1 MTQLPLRDAKDAW
14 LEKFEGASIIKVN
27 PIGSPTM
34 RHLHKRSFGHVGRN
48 CHFISVFGR
57 ILLGEDQI
65 SEAEAAVNKRIVE
78 VTTAIERRI
87 SAMKA
92 IVADNGLSDSLAQF
106 NASSE
111 IVSKIVVPSQ
121 TRFLNLIV
129 LGDQYL
135 VLVNTL
141 WLHGELQDREK
152 SRAEL
157 ELKQLLRGIPA
168 TTRKMRIYLQ
178 AKLTEAAK
186 KDDTPAVAE
195 AAKKALQEA
204 DAAGANPANDAA
216 AEKEETAENMPV
228 AVAA

>member
-14 LEKFEGASIIKVN
+14 LEKFEGASIVKVT

-65 SEAEAAVNKRIVE
+65 SEAEAAVSKRIVE
-78 VTTAIERRI
+78 VTTGIERKI

-92 IVADNGLSDSLAQF
+92 IVADRGLSDNLAQF

-121 TRFLNLIV
+121 TRFLNLIA

-135 VLVNTL
+135 VLVNTAL
-141 WLHGELQDREK
+141 AYWAWMWG
-152 SRAEL
+152 
-157 ELKQLLRGIPA
+157 LRRLG
-168 TTRKMRIYLQ
+168 TRTMGML
-178 AKLTEAAK
+178 
-186 KDDTPAVAE
+186 
-195 AAKKALQEA
+195 ALV
-204 DAAGANPANDAA
+204 NPV
-216 AEKEETAENMPV
+216 V
-228 AVAA
+228 AVSLGVMLVNEQLAPLQWCGIATVLGSLVLMKLPLHRLFRRTPLPA

>member
-14 LEKFEGASIIKVN
+14 LEKFEGASIIKVT

-65 SEAEAAVNKRIVE
+65 SEAEAAVSKRIVE
-78 VTTAIERRI
+78 VTTGIERKI

-92 IVADNGLSDSLAQF
+92 IVADRGLSDNLAQF

-121 TRFLNLIV
+121 TRFLNLIA

-157 ELKQLLRGIPA
+157 ELKQMLRGIPA

-178 AKLTEAAK
+178 SKLAEAAK
-186 KDDTPAVAE
+186 KDDTPTVA
-195 AAKKALQEA
+195 AAAQKALEEA
-204 DAAGANPANDAA
+204 DVAGANPANDAA
-216 AEKEETAENMPV
+216 AEKEEAAENTPV